1 MTHDRPAERDD
12 PRASRPPGD
21 APARPRASKEA
32 DGGPTSRCET
42 RRDTVGMPCVSKRP
56 GEDPTRPRQS
66 KDAGGAACHL
76 LSRTSSPRTAR
87 SSRSREV
94 ADVVIVS
101 KTRLE
106 GEVNAATTMVDAVV
120 MVATAAE
127 RAKAES
133 FMIVGYE

>member
-1 MTHDRPAERDD
+1 MRD
-12 PRASRPPGD
+12 ASRYGGN
-21 APARPRASKEA
+21 AVRFEAS
-32 DGGPTSRCET
+32 GG
-42 RRDTVGMPCVSKRP
+42 G
-56 GEDPTRPRQS
+56 QS

-106 GEVNAATTMVDAVV
+106 GEVNAATVVVDAVV

>member
-1 MTHDRPAERDD
+1 M
-12 PRASRPPGD
+12 
-21 APARPRASKEA
+21 
-32 DGGPTSRCET
+32 
-42 RRDTVGMPCVSKRP
+42 GMPCVSKRP

-106 GEVNAATTMVDAVV
+106 GEVNAATMVEAVV
-120 MVATAAE
+120 MVATAGPK
-127 RAKAES
+127 RKAS
-133 FMIVGYE
+133 